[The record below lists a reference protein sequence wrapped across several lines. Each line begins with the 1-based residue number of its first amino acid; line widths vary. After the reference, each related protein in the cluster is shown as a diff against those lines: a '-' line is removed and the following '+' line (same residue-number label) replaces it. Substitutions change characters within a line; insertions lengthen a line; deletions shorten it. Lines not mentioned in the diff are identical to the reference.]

1 MISWI
6 MAMASNPSWPGR
18 IGSHRSALRASWVR
32 TGSMTT
38 SRAPCSFAQWIAS
51 AAPRAVLPSFLPQ
64 TMISFA
70 FFASGKAMEP

>member
-1 MISWI
+1 
-6 MAMASNPSWPGR
+6 MASNPAWPGR
-18 IGSHRSALRASWVR
+18 MDSHRSALVASAVR

-38 SRAPCSFAQWIAS
+38 SRAPCSLAQWIDS